1 MKKESSGGIILG
13 FFITLFVIS
22 TFLTGFL
29 LWPFLS
35 VILIAILVTGIFK
48 PLYNIFTK
56 KLKPSLASAL
66 TCLIIFFTI
75 LGPFLFFIGVLSNE
89 AYNLYLMAKTAVFKE
104 KMQAILEQTDLL
116 TRANMLLSNFSMQ
129 ISAEQLKDTITE
141 LGKVVGMFLY
151 KQASG
156 VASNLLKFLI
166 NFFFMILIVYF
177 LLIDIRRLINFI
189 KELFPLRKE
198 ETDELMIKFK
208 NMASAILVGNGLGG
222 IIQGVLGGILFAVFG
237 LESPVLWGV
246 IMGLLAFMPILGI
259 GLVFIPAAGYF
270 FLIGKI
276 TSAILFLIFY
286 IVISGGMEYVF
297 KPKIVGDRVQ
307 LHPLM
312 VFLSVIGG
320 LKLFG
325 ILGIIYGPLFI
336 TAFLTLTSI
345 YHSNYKRFITT

>member
-1 MKKESSGGIILG
+1 
-13 FFITLFVIS
+13 
-22 TFLTGFL
+22 
-29 LWPFLS
+29 
-35 VILIAILVTGIFK
+35 
-48 PLYNIFTK
+48 
-56 KLKPSLASAL
+56 
-66 TCLIIFFTI
+66 
-75 LGPFLFFIGVLSNE
+75 LFFIGVLSKE
-89 AYNLYLMAKTAVFKE
+89 AHDLYLMAKNAVFKE
-104 KMQAILEQTDLL
+104 KIQTLLEQTALL
-116 TRANMLLSNFSMQ
+116 QRTNMLLSDFSIQ
-129 ISAEQLKDTITE
+129 ISAEQLKDAISE
-141 LGKVVGMFLY
+141 LGKIVGMFLY

-156 VASNLLKFLI
+156 VASNLLKFLV

-177 LLIDIRRLINFI
+177 LLIDIRKLINFI
-189 KELFPLRKE
+189 KDLSPLRKE
-198 ETDELMIKFK
+198 ETRQLMIKFK
-208 NMASAILVGNGLGG
+208 NMAAAILIGNGLGG
-222 IIQGVLGGILFAVFG
+222 IIQGVLGGALFAIFG

-259 GLVFIPAAGYF
+259 GMVFIPVAAYF
-270 FLIGKI
+270 FLIGKA
-276 TSAILFLIFY
+276 TSGLLFLIFY
-286 IVISGGMEYVF
+286 IVISGGMEYIF